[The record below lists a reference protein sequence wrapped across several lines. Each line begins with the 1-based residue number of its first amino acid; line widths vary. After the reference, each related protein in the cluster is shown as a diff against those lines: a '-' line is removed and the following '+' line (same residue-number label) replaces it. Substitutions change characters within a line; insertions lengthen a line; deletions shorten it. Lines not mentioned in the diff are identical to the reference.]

1 MNFVSD
7 WLKLKRPVSGALIGQ
22 PIACLHVETGDL
34 KLFLFWRYDMKIAS
48 KVIGSVNPS
57 TLCRSDGQLL
67 FACGNDVI
75 ITGGENGQ
83 QLVFKFLGI
92 KIIYIVINNITRH

>member
-1 MNFVSD
+1 
-7 WLKLKRPVSGALIGQ
+7 
-22 PIACLHVETGDL
+22 
-34 KLFLFWRYDMKIAS
+34 MKIAS

-83 QLVFKFLGI
+83 QLVFKFLGSEYSSYGQMCSLKTSFSI
-92 KIIYIVINNITRH
+92 